1 MDDIDKKILNI
12 LQENDKTQYQVI
24 AEELGLGASTI
35 HYRIKKLVSQGIIT
49 SFSAILD
56 PEKIGYAT
64 TAVLG
69 LNVDPLRMHEIALAL
84 TAFDEVQV
92 VTTSSGDHDIILQ
105 ILAQDGKHLWRFINE
120 HIKPMDGVE
129 KKIHVSTFLDV
140 YKRTTMINIQ

>member
-35 HYRIKKLVSQGIIT
+35 HYRIKKLISQGIIT
-49 SFSAILD
+49 SFSAIID

-69 LNVDPLRMHEIALAL
+69 LNVDPLKMHEIALAL

-105 ILAQDGKHLWRFINE
+105 ILAKDGKHLWRFINE

-140 YKRTTMINIQ
+140 YKRTTMIKIQ